1 MMRSLS
7 KNVKEELVNAMND
20 ENSAMFVVD
29 GKLISLEAHD
39 MPSINEEPDNL
50 AQEIEEYPELKKSL
64 QRFLDNPDMKRY
76 TAEEL
81 KESRHDRR

>member
-1 MMRSLS
+1 MRPLS
-7 KNVKEELVNAMND
+7 KNAKEELANAMND
-20 ENSAMFVVD
+20 QNSAMFVVD

-39 MPSINEEPDNL
+39 TPSLDEDPDNL

-64 QRFLDNPDMKRY
+64 QRFFDNPDMRRY

>member
-1 MMRSLS
+1 MRPLS
-7 KNVKEELVNAMND
+7 KNAKEELANAMND
-20 ENSAMFVVD
+20 QSSAMFVVD

-39 MPSINEEPDNL
+39 TPSLDEDPDNL

-64 QRFLDNPDMKRY
+64 QHFLDNPDMRRY

>member
-1 MMRSLS
+1 MRSLS

-20 ENSAMFVVD
+20 QNSAMFVVD

-39 MPSINEEPDNL
+39 TSSMDEEPDNL
-50 AQEIEEYPELKKSL
+50 AQEIEEYPELTKSL
-64 QRFLDNPDMKRY
+64 QRFLDNPDMRRY
-76 TAEEL
+76 TADEL

>member
-1 MMRSLS
+1 MRPLS
-7 KNVKEELVNAMND
+7 KNVKEELMNAMND
-20 ENSAMFVVD
+20 QNSAMFVVD

-39 MPSINEEPDNL
+39 THSMNEVPDNL
-50 AQEIEEYPELKKSL
+50 AQEIEAYPELKKSL
-64 QRFLDNPDMKRY
+64 QRFIDNPNMRRY

>member
-1 MMRSLS
+1 MRPLS
-7 KNVKEELVNAMND
+7 KNTKAELANAMND
-20 ENSAMFVVD
+20 QNSAMFVVD

-39 MPSINEEPDNL
+39 TPYMDEDPDNL
-50 AQEIEEYPELKKSL
+50 AQEIEEYPELKKTL
-64 QRFLDNPDMKRY
+64 QRFLDNLDMRRY

>member
-1 MMRSLS
+1 MRPLS
-7 KNVKEELVNAMND
+7 KNAKEELANAMNNQ
-20 ENSAMFVVD
+20 NSAMFVVD

-39 MPSINEEPDNL
+39 SPSKDEDPDNL

-64 QRFLDNPDMKRY
+64 QRFLDNPDMRRY